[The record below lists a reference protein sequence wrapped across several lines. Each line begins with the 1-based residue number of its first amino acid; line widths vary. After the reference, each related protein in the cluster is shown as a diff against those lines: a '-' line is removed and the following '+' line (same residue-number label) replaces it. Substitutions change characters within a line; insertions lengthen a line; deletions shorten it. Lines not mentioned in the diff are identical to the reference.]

1 MFKFIKRL
9 FYRIGRKEDLSE
21 LAEKI
26 LNLGDKA

>member
-9 FYRIGRKEDLSE
+9 FYRIGRKEDLSA

-26 LNLGDKA
+26 RKRN

>member
-9 FYRIGRKEDLSE
+9 FYRIGRKEDLSA

-26 LNLGDKA
+26 RKSIF